1 MEEKLEAV
9 DCMVLNCALDVRVRN
24 EDIDDIMVSALEG
37 GINYWCRKAEV
48 KGGYLGEYASD
59 QISRGGELILHDAEE
74 NKLYI
79 LSKEKFIEGLKKYIT
94 AGNTGCIDR
103 ETSSIGVYTG
113 RLNIDPCNIDAG
125 AADCIIQYALFG
137 DVIYG

>member
-9 DCMVLNCALDVRVRN
+9 DCMILNCALAVRVRN

-59 QISRGGELILHDAEE
+59 QISRGGELILHDTE
-74 NKLYI
+74 
-79 LSKEKFIEGLKKYIT
+79 
-94 AGNTGCIDR
+94 D
-103 ETSSIGVYTG
+103 
-113 RLNIDPCNIDAG
+113 IDAED
-125 AADCIIQYALFG
+125 ADCIIQYALFG

>member
-1 MEEKLEAV
+1 MEGKLVAV

-37 GINYWCRKAEV
+37 GINYWCRKVEV
-48 KGGYLGEYASD
+48 KGDYFGEYASD
-59 QISRGGELILHDAEE
+59 QISRGGELVLHDAEE
-74 NKLYI
+74 NKLYTI
-79 LSKEKFIEGLKKYIT
+79 SKEKFIEGLKKYIA
-94 AGNTGCIDR
+94 AGNTGCIAR
-103 ETSSIGVYTG
+103 EKNSIGVYTG
-113 RLNIDPCNIDAG
+113 KLNIDPCNIDAG